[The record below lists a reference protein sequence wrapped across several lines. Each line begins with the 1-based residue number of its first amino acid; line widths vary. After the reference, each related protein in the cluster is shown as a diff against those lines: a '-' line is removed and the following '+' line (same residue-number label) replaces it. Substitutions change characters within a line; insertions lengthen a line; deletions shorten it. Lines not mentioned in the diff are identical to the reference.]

1 MKAAGLVVAL
11 LTIVIGVLGLVSPES
26 GTTARR
32 LYFATP
38 AGLVTAAGV
47 RLAMGLVVI
56 LVAPRSRTPR
66 TLRALGALMCLQA
79 VSATLLGP
87 ERAREVL
94 EWEATHPALLRVGAV
109 IAAAAGGFLVF
120 SITTATHSRRAH

>member
-1 MKAAGLVVAL
+1 MHIGPLENDMKAAGLVVAL
-11 LTIVIGVLGLVSPES
+11 LTIVIGVLGLVSPDS
-26 GTTARR
+26 VMTARR

-47 RLAMGLVVI
+47 RLAMGIVVI

-66 TLRALGALMCLQA
+66 TLRALGALKCLQA

-87 ERAREVL
+87 NGRERSSNGKRRM
-94 EWEATHPALLRVGAV
+94 PPFSALVR
-109 IAAAAGGFLVF
+109 
-120 SITTATHSRRAH
+120 

>member
-1 MKAAGLVVAL
+1 MKTAAIVVAL
-11 LTIVIGVLGLVSPES
+11 LTIVVGVLGLVSPES

-32 LYFATP
+32 LYFSTP
-38 AGLVTAAGV
+38 VGFLTAAVVRMVMGGV
-47 RLAMGLVVI
+47 LI
-56 LVAPRSRTPR
+56 LFAPRSRTPR

-94 EWEATHPALLRVGAV
+94 EWEATHPVLLRAGAV

-120 SITTATHSRRAH
+120 SITTATHRRHAH